1 MDPRVFSV
9 VSWVCD
15 GPFPRAFRTAA
26 KGHRNP
32 WSRKPYAMAYAT
44 AADFSA
50 ATGKEIS
57 RGSGIPAKPGIE
69 HSHYLPV
76 QSAGGDEGGTHP

>member
-1 MDPRVFSV
+1 
-9 VSWVCD
+9 
-15 GPFPRAFRTAA
+15 
-26 KGHRNP
+26 
-32 WSRKPYAMAYAT
+32 MAYAT

>member
-15 GPFPRAFRTAA
+15 GPFPRGFSPAA

-32 WSRKPYAMAYAT
+32 WSRKPYAMAYPM

-57 RGSGIPAKPGIE
+57 RDYGIPAKAEIPN
-69 HSHYLPV
+69 SHYLPLRR
-76 QSAGGDEGGTHP
+76 AGGDEGGRHP